1 MKEALKTAMT
11 NSISDVLET
20 MFFMTLT
27 IDEQAD
33 PKAFLASDG
42 DALVASHIV
51 FHGPFSGHF
60 IFMVP
65 KEILESMSKTFAG
78 LDSQKVS
85 KVSEVS
91 DAHILGT
98 ISEAINMIAG
108 NTFSNLNDQAIFKLG
123 IPEITQVPEVNS
135 RSNESRQ
142 DNLFLL
148 IKTSGGNMG
157 LQVFYSPN

>member
-1 MKEALKTAMT
+1 
-11 NSISDVLET
+11 
-20 MFFMTLT
+20 
-27 IDEQAD
+27 
-33 PKAFLASDG
+33 
-42 DALVASHIV
+42 
-51 FHGPFSGHF
+51 
-60 IFMVP
+60 MVP